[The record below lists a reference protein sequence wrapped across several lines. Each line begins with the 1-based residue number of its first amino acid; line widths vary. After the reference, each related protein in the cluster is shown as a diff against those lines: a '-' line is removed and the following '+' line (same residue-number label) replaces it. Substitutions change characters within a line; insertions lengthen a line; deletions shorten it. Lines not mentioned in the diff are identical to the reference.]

1 MSVTLTNALH
11 HDSADWFPKIQFTV
25 FICILF
31 ILPTAQPVTADDM
44 NYSIAAIGAVFLL
57 VGLTWLFWGRFHFKG
72 PASELDQRE
81 EVAVK
86 DEKEQLPVDQ
96 KS

>member
-1 MSVTLTNALH
+1 M
-11 HDSADWFPKIQFTV
+11 WYQFTV
-25 FICILF
+25 FICVLF

-57 VGLTWLFWGRFHFKG
+57 VGLSWLFWGRFHFKG
-72 PASELDQRE
+72 PVSEISE
-81 EVAVK
+81 GEPEVVAE
-86 DEKEQLPVDQ
+86 DEKIGVPVDQ